1 MIKRKFVTA
10 EDPSK
15 KKKQRRDEASSD
27 DESAQHTTSQGTM
40 LVDQIDITDQ
50 CAKIHLSVQS
60 GLSH

>member
-1 MIKRKFVTA
+1 MTA